1 MRESNPVGSEEL
13 VAAYAAADDWLR
25 EHPPVLEWFGGQFA
39 PAEVPS
45 DAPICEALERAH
57 ELVRSDPAHAV
68 VRLGAV
74 EPMGAASTTPVS
86 ATTGPAAD
94 ATPAARRHR
103 VNRGETLGRIAQR
116 YGCDLG
122 VLARANELRAPSYA
136 IRPGQEL
143 TLAGC
148 SG

>member
-1 MRESNPVGSEEL
+1 MRVLRNLNPRYRADEVIPAGTQLNVTARMVNLYNRWCTRGSRAQL
-13 VAAYAAADDWLR
+13 
-25 EHPPVLEWFGGQFA
+25 
-39 PAEVPS
+39 
-45 DAPICEALERAH
+45 AH
-57 ELVRSDPAHAV
+57 ELVRSDPASAV

-74 EPMGAASTTPVS
+74 EPM
-86 ATTGPAAD
+86 PAAD
-94 ATPAARRHR
+94 AAAPVVAAAVAQAPAARRHR

-122 VLARANELRAPSYA
+122 ALARANDLRAPSYA